1 MFGSKKA
8 AASFTGEIETI
19 IGKGTVFT
27 GTISGKGTIRV
38 DGQLDGDLQT
48 SGDLM
53 VGESAQI
60 KAQVKARSA
69 IVGGIIYGNME
80 IQEKLELLPTAQ
92 LHGDIKVGALI
103 IGEGAIFKGACQ
115 MNQSSVG
122 LSGKEAKSSKN

>member
-8 AASFTGEIETI
+8 AVSFTGEIETI

-27 GTISGKGTIRV
+27 GTVNGKGAIRV

-69 IVGGIIYGNME
+69 IVGGVIYGNME

-103 IGEGAIFKGACQ
+103 IGEGAVFKEACQ
-115 MNQSSVG
+115 MNQNAATVPS
-122 LSGKEAKSSKN
+122 KEAKSK